1 MRSNRWLAPVMLLS
15 FFTLQGRIQAAEEI
29 IELQLQ
35 HSKCLCGIVTY
46 ANGDPAQNARVEEFG
61 PDWKEALRST
71 NTGSDG
77 QSRED
82 TFTIFKSRREHRGST
97 RCGSLFR
104 LAAFGEPSC
113 CASACT
119 WRKSPAL
126 MRSRAARNVAIKTV

>member
-15 FFTLQGRIQAAEEI
+15 LFTLQGRIQAVEET

-77 QSRED
+77 QFALAPVKGRHVYYLQVSARAPGVNPLRAPVQIGR
-82 TFTIFKSRREHRGST
+82 FRGT
-97 RCGSLFR
+97 KLLR
-104 LAAFGEPSC
+104 LRLHLA
-113 CASACT
+113 
-119 WRKSPAL
+119 
-126 MRSRAARNVAIKTV
+126 

>member
-46 ANGDPAQNARVEEFG
+46 ANGDLAQNARVEEFG

-77 QSRED
+77 QFALAPVKGRHVYYLQVSARAPGVNPLRVPVQIGR
-82 TFTIFKSRREHRGST
+82 FRGT
-97 RCGSLFR
+97 KLLR
-104 LAAFGEPSC
+104 LRLHLA
-113 CASACT
+113 
-119 WRKSPAL
+119 
-126 MRSRAARNVAIKTV
+126 

>member
-1 MRSNRWLAPVMLLS
+1 MRPNRWLAPVMLLS

-35 HSKCLCGIVTY
+35 HSKCLCGVVTY

-77 QSRED
+77 QFALAPVKGRHVYYLQVSARAPGVNPLRVPVQISR
-82 TFTIFKSRREHRGST
+82 FRGT
-97 RCGSLFR
+97 KLLR
-104 LAAFGEPSC
+104 LRLHLA
-113 CASACT
+113 
-119 WRKSPAL
+119 
-126 MRSRAARNVAIKTV
+126 

>member
-46 ANGDPAQNARVEEFG
+46 ANGDPAQNARVEEFR

-77 QSRED
+77 QFALAPVKGRHVYYLQVSARAPGVNPLRVPVQISR
-82 TFTIFKSRREHRGST
+82 FRGT
-97 RCGSLFR
+97 KLLR
-104 LAAFGEPSC
+104 LRLHLA
-113 CASACT
+113 
-119 WRKSPAL
+119 
-126 MRSRAARNVAIKTV
+126 